1 MFHDKVDD
9 DGDSIRGD
17 SRSMLFGHCFGDLLI
32 LNANDKNM
40 FTETLF
46 KHSTLVTTFYT
57 DVKVS
62 LSNEGNFFLNM
73 FDTVG
78 SLSCPGG
85 FITCRPP
92 ILDSCSSS
100 SSSFLFMLIII
111 IIIAILLMMI
121 ILWQSGGRTK
131 CLCNKHPHQLLPP
144 R

>member
-57 DVKVS
+57 DTTSK
-62 LSNEGNFFLNM
+62 FLCRM
-73 FDTVG
+73 KEISSSIYWGTF
-78 SLSCPGG
+78 SCPRGS
-85 FITCRPP
+85 ITCRPP

-100 SSSFLFMLIII
+100 SSSFLFMLII